1 MMTKNIRLFFM
12 VVIFFLQMGAVY
24 AHDES
29 MRSDAEQMREVSRGE
44 FANMVAYS
52 LKLVDIYENAY
63 IDVDDHWA
71 RPYIGAVS
79 AAELMS
85 GDENGRFHPDQIMTL
100 EQAVVILVRTMQVP
114 PEPEAAAQKNLRASE
129 WAKPYVNS
137 ALKLGLIPAADDFT
151 KKLIQ
156 FDAISIIEKID
167 QIEAEK
173 KARSR
178 VQALD

>member
-1 MMTKNIRLFFM
+1 MITKNLRLFSIA
-12 VVIFFLQMGAVY
+12 VILFLQMSSAY

-52 LKLVDIYENAY
+52 LKLVDNYENAY
-63 IDVDDHWA
+63 MDVDDHWA

-100 EQAVVILVRTMQVP
+100 EQAVVIMVRTMQEP
-114 PEPEAAAQKNLRASE
+114 PEPDAAQLNLRASE
-129 WAKPYVNS
+129 WAKPYVSS
-137 ALKLGLIPAADDFT
+137 ALKLGLLPDTDDFT

-156 FDAISIIEKID
+156 FDAVSIIEKID
-167 QIEAEK
+167 QIEAEQ

-178 VQALD
+178 VKALD

>member
-1 MMTKNIRLFFM
+1 MTKTLRLFFM
-12 VVIFFLQMGAVY
+12 AVILFLQMSSAY

-52 LKLVDIYENAY
+52 LKLVDNYENAY
-63 IDVDDHWA
+63 MDVEDHWA

-85 GDENGRFHPDQIMTL
+85 GDENGRFHPDRIMTL
-100 EQAVVILVRTMQVP
+100 EQAAVIMVRTMQVQ
-114 PEPEAAAQKNLRASE
+114 PEPEAASKLNLQASE

-137 ALKLGLIPAADDFT
+137 ALKLGLIPESDDFT

-167 QIEAEK
+167 QIEAER